1 MISNPAEC
9 GTTLSLEKK
18 SPSTRLL
25 QLEKYSLKIGVDI
38 SVFQDSLELA
48 QLISLMQ
55 RCR

>member
-1 MISNPAEC
+1 MISNPAER
-9 GTTLSLEKK
+9 GTTLRLEKK

-48 QLISLMQ
+48 QLISLTQ
-55 RCR
+55 H